1 MSADLPGPHDMNLV
15 DEQLIDAE
23 IDNVPSPLMPIKGRR
38 AQVFLG
44 ASLVLLALNLRPL
57 FSSLGALLP
66 EVIRSQGLSASAAS
80 AITTL
85 PVLCLGLFAPIA
97 PLLARH
103 FWAERTILGLM
114 AALAVGTVARGFGGT
129 PELMAGTVLSG
140 AAIAIINRCR
150 AGLITR

>member
-1 MSADLPGPHDMNLV
+1 MTLFPGQRRSGASNELLPQHEPTPMSADLPGPHDMNLV

-66 EVIRSQGLSASAAS
+66 EVIRSQGLSPSAAS
-80 AITTL
+80 AI
-85 PVLCLGLFAPIA
+85 
-97 PLLARH
+97 
-103 FWAERTILGLM
+103 
-114 AALAVGTVARGFGGT
+114 
-129 PELMAGTVLSG
+129 
-140 AAIAIINRCR
+140 
-150 AGLITR
+150 